1 MTKFNSKNERIKR
14 DYYRFLQEAD
24 QKAPATIE
32 HVRQAIAR
40 FEAYTRYKDFA
51 AFHREQAVAF
61 KKHFSEQ
68 KNART
73 GKPIAKAT
81 LHATLNHLKAFFR
94 WLAMQ
99 PEYRKIHLPDTA
111 YFNLSEKETRIAKQP
126 GRKAAPTLEQVR
138 MAVQAM
144 PAATAAQKRNRAL
157 LAFLALT
164 GVRDKAL
171 ITLKLKHVDVTRE
184 LVIQDAREVETKF
197 AKHIETTFFPV
208 GDDLKHIVAEWVQYM
223 QNDLRYSPDAPLFPR
238 TRLEHDS
245 NNAFTNAGLEPQR
258 WQTADPVREI
268 LRKAFEAAALPYFN
282 PHSFRHML
290 VEVGYQVCKTPEEW
304 KAWSQNLGHE
314 SVQTTYASY
323 GELSPGRQAEVIR
336 RVGQKELTE
345 QPTLHQVLQEIRELR
360 LKG

>member
-1 MTKFNSKNERIKR
+1 MLN
-14 DYYRFLQEAD
+14 
-24 QKAPATIE
+24 ATRCGQPITGQSI
-32 HVRQAIAR
+32 RQAIAR
-40 FEAYTRYKDFA
+40 FEEYTRYKDFA

-61 KKHFSEQ
+61 KKYFSEQ
-68 KNART
+68 KNTRT

-99 PEYRKIHLPDTA
+99 PDYRKIHLPDTA
-111 YFNLSEKETRIAKQP
+111 YFNLSDKETRIAKQP

-144 PAATAAQKRNRAL
+144 PTTTAIDKRNRAL
-157 LAFLALT
+157 MAFLALT
-164 GVRDKAL
+164 GVLDKAL
-171 ITLKLKHVDVTRE
+171 VTLKLKHVDMTRE

-208 GDDLKHIVAEWVQYM
+208 GDDLKEIVAEWVRYM
-223 QNDLRYSPDAPLFPR
+223 QTDLRYPPDAPLFPR
-238 TRLEHDS
+238 TRLGHDA
-245 NNAFTNAGLEPQR
+245 NNAFTSAGLEPQHWR
-258 WQTADPVREI
+258 TADPVRQI
-268 LRKAFEAAALPYFN
+268 LRKAFEAAGLPYFN
-282 PHSFRHML
+282 PHSFRNML
-290 VEVGYQVCKTPEEW
+290 VEVGYQVCKSPEDW

-336 RVGQKELTE
+336 NLGKGTGEEDKFALI
-345 QPTLHQVLQEIRELR
+345 LAELR
-360 LKG
+360 RKSG